1 MRKANRELVE
11 AVEICLN
18 RDLSQERIEYMFVN
32 EVAFKMRM
40 RDSVA
45 NVAVLKAIGVN
56 MFEGD

>member
-1 MRKANRELVE
+1 VRKANRELVE